1 MKRKKQPVKRPT
13 TKKKTAS
20 VVARTRRGRVRA
32 RVPANATPEARAEAV
47 LYVQTL
53 DVSGQ
58 IAHGKTLTPGT
69 THAVERDSKGKKT
82 LVRKRY
88 SAT

>member
-1 MKRKKQPVKRPT
+1 MKRKKQPVKRPA
-13 TKKKTAS
+13 TKKKTGS
-20 VVARTRRGRVRA
+20 VVARTRRGPVRA
-32 RVPANATPEARAEAV
+32 RVPADATADDRAEAV
-47 LYVQTL
+47 LYVETL

-69 THAVERDSKGKKT
+69 THTVERDSKGKQI